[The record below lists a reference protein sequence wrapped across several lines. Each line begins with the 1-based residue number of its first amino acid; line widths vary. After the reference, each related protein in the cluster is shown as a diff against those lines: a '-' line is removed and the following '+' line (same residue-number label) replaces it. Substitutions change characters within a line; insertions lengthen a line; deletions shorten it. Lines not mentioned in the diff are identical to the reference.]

1 MTLIEQR
8 NPAACKSHPRKKKRK
23 RKKRGKITFT
33 EGSPRG
39 REVTTEGQ
47 REITINTAT
56 FQQVSYKTCR

>member
-8 NPAACKSHPRKKKRK
+8 NPAACKSHPRKKEEL
-23 RKKRGKITFT
+23 KKGKITFT